1 MYVTVIV
8 LLFLDDI
15 RITEGQTA
23 VRLKNPKGK
32 FSQLTHDIMDFS
44 LILKTHTH
52 THETLRIKFAGI
64 RTKALTS
71 FVSPHTVCF
80 LVNGLI
86 SLAQSRV

>member
-44 LILKTHTH
+44 LIHTH